1 MFNYRVTKQDTAMK
15 LRNMQRKMLKKAI
28 KGHKKGALPFAIQ
41 QTENVGGGKTVII
54 ERIVLE
60 NGSSIILDHGR
71 QPAQGQQPKPVR
83 DWSLEP
89 SLIVNRD
96 VLTAGL
102 IEPGAVY
109 TMPVPGHHRW
119 PALHLQQIGRIKR
132 ITPEQAQAEMEANI
146 QGPSI
151 ADLIKQGYL
160 VPPPATFYLTDAKTG
175 EKIEGSE
182 FTSGKKDGDEIQPNP
197 STKDVE
203 EFSVIWFES
212 DQKWMAVFP
221 TGVVLDNNF
230 GAVGYATGAALD
242 YLGRGE
248 AEFDCVDDYGDFYR
262 YAKCDEFWNEGAQA

>member
-1 MFNYRVTKQDTAMK
+1 MK

-28 KGHKKGALPFAIQ
+28 KGHKKGALPFAIEQ
-41 QTENVGGGKTVII
+41 VESVGGGKTVIM
-54 ERIVLE
+54 ERIALE
-60 NGSSIILDHGR
+60 HGSSFIIKHGESAGESATR
-71 QPAQGQQPKPVR
+71 IHSQIER

-89 SLIVNRD
+89 RGPQPQTIRRHIFAEGIDDPGVVYLLPRADRPSL
-96 VLTAGL
+96 
-102 IEPGAVY
+102 
-109 TMPVPGHHRW
+109 
-119 PALHLQQIGRIKR
+119 ALYAQRIGRIKR

-151 ADLIKQGYL
+151 ADLITQGYL
-160 VPPPATFYLTDAKTG
+160 VPPPATFYLSDAKTG

>member
-1 MFNYRVTKQDTAMK
+1 MK
-15 LRNMQRKMLKKAI
+15 LRNIQRKMLKKAI
-28 KGHKKGALPFAIQ
+28 KGHKKGALPFAIEQ
-41 QTENVGGGKTVII
+41 VESVGGGKTVILSQI
-54 ERIVLE
+54 LE
-60 NGSSIILDHGR
+60 DIDAGKAYMVSHR
-71 QPAQGQQPKPVR
+71 EPVR

-89 SLIVNRD
+89 TIKKCVITVNKD
-96 VLTAGL
+96 VLAAG
-102 IEPGAVY
+102 IVEPEDVFTIPLY
-109 TMPVPGHHRW
+109 S
-119 PALHLQQIGRIKR
+119 PALYVQCIGRIKR
-132 ITPEQAQAEMEANI
+132 ITPEQAQAELEANI
-146 QGPSI
+146 KGPSM
-151 ADLIKQGYL
+151 ADLIKQGWL

-212 DQKWMAVFP
+212 DQKWIAVFP
-221 TGVVLDNNF
+221 TGVVLDNKF

-248 AEFDCVDDYGDFYR
+248 AEFDCLDDYGDFYR

>member
-28 KGHKKGALPFAIQ
+28 KGHKKGALPFAIE
-41 QTENVGGGKTVII
+41 QTENVGGGKTVIM

-60 NGSSIILDHGR
+60 NGSSIIWEPGR
-71 QPAQGQQPKPVR
+71 QAAQGMEPKPVR

-119 PALHLQQIGRIKR
+119 PALHLQQCGRITR
-132 ITPEQAQAEMEANI
+132 NTPTGAGPDFDANI
-146 QGPSI
+146 QGPSM

-160 VPPPATFYLTDAKTG
+160 KPLPARCYLENPLTG

-182 FTSGKKDGDEIQPNP
+182 FTPGEKGD
-197 STKDVE
+197 
-203 EFSVIWFES
+203 
-212 DQKWMAVFP
+212 DQ
-221 TGVVLDNNF
+221 
-230 GAVGYATGAALD
+230 
-242 YLGRGE
+242 
-248 AEFDCVDDYGDFYR
+248 
-262 YAKCDEFWNEGAQA
+262 

>member
-1 MFNYRVTKQDTAMK
+1 MK

-28 KGHKKGALPFAIQ
+28 KGHKKGALPFAIEQ
-41 QTENVGGGKTVII
+41 VESVGGGKTVM
-54 ERIVLE
+54 
-60 NGSSIILDHGR
+60 ILDMVAETA
-71 QPAQGQQPKPVR
+71 AQIGTRIHSEIER

-89 SLIVNRD
+89 RQIVNRD
-96 VLTAGL
+96 VLVAG
-102 IEPGAVY
+102 INEPVSVY
-109 TMPVPGHHRW
+109 TMPAPGSMRW
-119 PALHLQQIGRIKR
+119 PALHLQQCGRITR
-132 ITPEQAQAEMEANI
+132 NTPTGAGPDFDANI

-160 VPPPATFYLTDAKTG
+160 VPPPDTFYLSDAKTG
-175 EKIEGSE
+175 DKIEGSE
-182 FTSGKKDGDEIQPNP
+182 FTPGKKDGDEIQPNP

-212 DQKWMAVFP
+212 DQKWIAVFP
-221 TGVVLDNNF
+221 TGVVLDNKF

>member
-1 MFNYRVTKQDTAMK
+1 MK

-28 KGHKKGALPFAIQ
+28 KVHKKGALPFAIEQ
-41 QTENVGGGKTVII
+41 VESVGGGKTVMINQII
-54 ERIVLE
+54 DD
-60 NGSSIILDHGR
+60 LDTGKAYRVCH
-71 QPAQGQQPKPVR
+71 PSVR

-89 SLIVNRD
+89 TVKKCVITVNKD
-96 VLTAGL
+96 VLAAG
-102 IEPGAVY
+102 IVEPEAVY
-109 TMPVPGHHRW
+109 TMPAPGSSRW
-119 PALHLQQIGRIKR
+119 PALHLQQFGRITR
-132 ITPEQAQAEMEANI
+132 NTPTGAGPDFDANI
-146 QGPSI
+146 QGPSM

-160 VPPPATFYLTDAKTG
+160 KPLTARCYLENPLTG

-221 TGVVLDNNF
+221 TGVVLDNKF